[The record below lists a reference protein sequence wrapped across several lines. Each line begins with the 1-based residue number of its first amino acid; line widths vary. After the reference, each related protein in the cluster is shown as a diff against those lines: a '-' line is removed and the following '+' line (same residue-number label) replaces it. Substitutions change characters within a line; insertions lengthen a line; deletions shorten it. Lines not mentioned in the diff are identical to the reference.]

1 MGANTINNAASD
13 RKVSIKLAEGDTVH
27 VQCCAKFTNMKYIQI
42 FLRKK
47 QNKETLMKSLKS
59 PAGCTR
65 GLGVDET
72 QTAVWTAIAP
82 LVAQINLKIRKMSL
96 FGIYKCKVKDGHCT
110 HS

>member
-1 MGANTINNAASD
+1 MNAKMDICGISHEPLSSTGTKQKTVKLGCVGANTINNAASD

-27 VQCCAKFTNMKYIQI
+27 VQCRAKFTNMKYIQI

-65 GLGVDET
+65 GRGVDEI
-72 QTAVWTAIAP
+72 QTAV
-82 LVAQINLKIRKMSL
+82 
-96 FGIYKCKVKDGHCT
+96 
-110 HS
+110 